1 MLDGSTGRHRA
12 GGRHGGGL
20 STGRPG
26 CRTRGAVSP
35 RPPRARPTGPR
46 GWRDGAVREDWRWP
60 GRPHGRA
67 RRRPGGRRPAPAGGP
82 GPPRPEMIR
91 RCAPALLST
100 YVSVIEVGDAY
111 AVRFRA
117 LLDFLGVRTLVVT
130 DLDSNEAA
138 TRNGLNVH

>member
-1 MLDGSTGRHRA
+1 
-12 GGRHGGGL
+12 
-20 STGRPG
+20 
-26 CRTRGAVSP
+26 
-35 RPPRARPTGPR
+35 
-46 GWRDGAVREDWRWP
+46 
-60 GRPHGRA
+60 
-67 RRRPGGRRPAPAGGP
+67 
-82 GPPRPEMIR
+82 MIR